1 MSDPAPTA
9 SPAAG
14 AAASRRRPLPLAL
27 TVSLLALAG
36 AGWSLWDA
44 HVLRRDLA
52 DAERARQEQSD
63 QLARLGRD
71 GAEALRQVQALERRL
86 ADADGVNQSMRE
98 EVLGLGERARLLED
112 AVARLA
118 ERGMSGAVLLRLNEA
133 EFLLRMGEER
143 LALFGDAA
151 ATIAAFQLADAELAA
166 LEDPLFTG
174 VRQRIAADIAALS
187 ALPRVDRS
195 ALLSRLDAVGDAL
208 PRLPTRTAMA
218 AGPAPELAPTAGWFE
233 RTAAAL
239 ARFVRVRAIGDGTG
253 TLVNPLDADAARAAV
268 AIELSLA
275 KAAILVGD
283 EPALRSA
290 TERARRQ
297 LAATFAGDAPPVQQ
311 ALTALDA
318 VLATPTQPAWPDVGG
333 ALVELRNLRAT
344 RALTEGVRPA
354 PAPSAP

>member
-1 MSDPAPTA
+1 MSDPVQTA

-14 AAASRRRPLPLAL
+14 AAAPRRRPFPLAPII
-27 TVSLLALAG
+27 SLLALAG
-36 AGWSLWDA
+36 AAWSLWEVHA
-44 HVLRRDLA
+44 VRRDQ
-52 DAERARQEQSD
+52 AEAESARQAQAD

-71 GAEALRQVQALERRL
+71 GAEALRQAQALERRL

-118 ERGMSGAVLLRLNEA
+118 ERGMSGAVLMRLNEA

-143 LALFGDAA
+143 LALFGDAD

-174 VRQRIAADIAALS
+174 VRQRIAADVAALS

-195 ALLSRLDAVGDAL
+195 ALLGRLDAVADAL
-208 PRLPTRTAMA
+208 PALPTRSVV
-218 AGPAPELAPTAGWFE
+218 AGPAPEVAPTAGWFE

-239 ARFVRVRAIGDGTG
+239 ARFVRVRELGDGSG
-253 TLVNPLDADAARAAV
+253 PLANPLDVDAARAAV

-283 EPALRSA
+283 EPALRTA
-290 TERARRQ
+290 AERARRQ
-297 LAATFAGDAPPVQQ
+297 LAATFAGDAPAVQQ
-311 ALTALDA
+311 ALTTLDA
-318 VLATPTQPAWPDVGG
+318 VLATPAQPAWPDVGG
-333 ALVELRNLRAT
+333 ALQELRNLRAT

-354 PAPSAP
+354 PAASAP